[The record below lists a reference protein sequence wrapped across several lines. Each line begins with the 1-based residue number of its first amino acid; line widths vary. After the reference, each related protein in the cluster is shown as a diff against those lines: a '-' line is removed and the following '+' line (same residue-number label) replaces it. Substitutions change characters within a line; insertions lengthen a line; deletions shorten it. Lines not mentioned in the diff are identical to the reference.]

1 MASRS
6 SRQPSHQI
14 RLPLRLPDGTT
25 ALVSE
30 LTPSGM
36 YVQTRAPL
44 YLSEVVMLELR
55 PAQSSLVFT
64 AEGIVVA
71 INARQPRGGVRVRFT
86 SLRIS
91 DAG

>member
-1 MASRS
+1 MASTG

-14 RLPLRLPDGTT
+14 RLPLRFPDGTT

-44 YLSEVVMLELR
+44 YLSEVVTLELR
-55 PAQSSLVFT
+55 PAQSTLIFT

-71 INARQPRGGVRVRFT
+71 VDARKPRGGVRVRFT
-86 SLRIS
+86 SLRIA
-91 DAG
+91 DAS